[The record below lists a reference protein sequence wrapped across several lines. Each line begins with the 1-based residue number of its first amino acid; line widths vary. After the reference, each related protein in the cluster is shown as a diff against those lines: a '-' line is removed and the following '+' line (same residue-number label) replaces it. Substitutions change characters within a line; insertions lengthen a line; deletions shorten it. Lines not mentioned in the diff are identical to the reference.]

1 MSVDRFSRSR
11 ILYGDAAQAR
21 FEKARVAVC
30 GAGAVGGFAIEALA
44 RIGVGHFYIFDFD
57 TVDISNINRQL
68 CALQSTIGMKKAQ
81 LAKARILDINPEAKV
96 EVFDMFLDEAN
107 INLVADL
114 KPDVVVDAID
124 SLSSKAALIKAA
136 IAAGVPIVS
145 SMGAARKTDPAQVFC
160 SKLSK
165 SINCPMAAKLRKKLR
180 RDGVKPDCMCVFS
193 KELPSGESHMQSGGD
208 GKTKVIGSTPIV
220 TGVFGLRLAGL
231 AADEL
236 LKEGAPQC
244 GPQEDLK

>member
-1 MSVDRFSRSR
+1 
-11 ILYGDAAQAR
+11 
-21 FEKARVAVC
+21 
-30 GAGAVGGFAIEALA
+30 
-44 RIGVGHFYIFDFD
+44 
-57 TVDISNINRQL
+57 
-68 CALQSTIGMKKAQ
+68 MKKAG
-81 LAKARILDINPEAKV
+81 LAKSRILDINPDAKV
-96 EVFDMFLDEAN
+96 EVFETFLDESN
-107 INLVADL
+107 ISLVTDL
-114 KPDVVVDAID
+114 KPDVIVDAID

-136 IAAGVPIVS
+136 LAAGVPIVS
-145 SMGAARKTDPAQVFC
+145 SMGAARKTDPAQVLC

-180 RDGVKPDCMCVFS
+180 REGAKPDCMCVFS
-193 KELPSGESHMQSGGD
+193 KELPSEKSHMQSGGD

-244 GPQEDLK
+244 GPQEDME